1 MSGIQVSDNEYG
13 MREMIDRYY
22 ELNDKLRDKMY
33 EKKAIDIFKDIPM
46 KMDLFYERF
55 DKECMN
61 IPLFKYS
68 DPYLIFQRISC
79 ASNED
84 IVKIREKLLSRAK
97 KSPEIAKEE
106 IPNMYKLCQIVD
118 DYVSDKKTSIK
129 IVVLKEFSTEL
140 RKLLDDLKDTSDM
153 M

>member
-1 MSGIQVSDNEYG
+1 MS
-13 MREMIDRYY
+13 DRYY
-22 ELNDKLRDKMY
+22 ELNAQLRDKMY
-33 EKKAIDIFKDIPM
+33 EQKAIDIFKDIPM

-55 DKECMN
+55 DKECMD

-84 IVKIREKLLSRAK
+84 IVKIREKLISRAK

-106 IPNMYKLCQIVD
+106 IPNMYKLCQIID
-118 DYVSDKKTSIK
+118 DYVADKKTSIK

-140 RKLLDDLKDTSDM
+140 RKLLDNLKDTSDM
-153 M
+153 L